1 MKRLRDTYEAK
12 VNRLFEFYEADEID
26 DLFELITIQELDY
39 NEIVSFI
46 DERTR
51 QDYHYIFNHDRRY
64 YYPDIYYY
72 YCEYI
77 LNRNI

>member
-51 QDYHYIFNHDRRY
+51 QDYHYIFNKERRY